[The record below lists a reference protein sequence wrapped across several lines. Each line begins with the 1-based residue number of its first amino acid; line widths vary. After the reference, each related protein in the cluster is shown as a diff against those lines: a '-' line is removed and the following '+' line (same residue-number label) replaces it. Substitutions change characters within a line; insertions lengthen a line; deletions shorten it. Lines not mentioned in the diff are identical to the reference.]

1 VAPDVRRIIAAQGL
15 RAFVY
20 GFGSV
25 LLGVSL
31 KESGWSTARVGI
43 LLAAIVAGT
52 ALMSVVVGTF
62 GDRIGR
68 RRLYTILYAGLAAT
82 GVAFGFSTSL
92 WLLALVA
99 LCGTLSTEV
108 NDSGPFTSLEQAM
121 LPSGL
126 AARERVRTFGVYNIV
141 AVTVGSVGALAAGG
155 PTLIRHVWHGA
166 PPDHR
171 FFLVFVPVGVVGA
184 FLASSLTAR
193 VEIERSAGRHVPLE
207 RSRPVVLRLAGLF
220 ALDAFG
226 GGFVIQ
232 SFIAYWFAL
241 KFGVRLDVLGLI
253 FFVVGLLQA
262 ASFWVA
268 TRLVYRVGLLNVMI
282 FSHVPSNLFL
292 AAIPLA
298 PTLPVAVALLF
309 ARFSLS
315 QMDVPTRQAYVI
327 SLVDDRERTAAS
339 AYTNTARYVVRPL
352 GPVLAGLAQ
361 RLAFGAPFFIA
372 GGVKLV
378 YDLGL
383 WSWFRRVPLA
393 EDADP
398 SSRPPR

>member
-1 VAPDVRRIIAAQGL
+1 VNSDVRRIVLSQGL

-25 LLGVSL
+25 LLGASL
-31 KESGWSTARVGI
+31 KESGWSTARVGV

-52 ALMSVVVGTF
+52 ALMSIVVGTY

-68 RRLYTILYAGLAAT
+68 RRLYTLLYLGLAAT
-82 GVAFGFSTSL
+82 GVIFGLSTTL
-92 WLLALVA
+92 WVLALVA
-99 LCGTLSTEV
+99 LFGTLSTEV

-126 AARERVRTFGVYNIV
+126 ATRERVRVFGIYNIV
-141 AVTVGSVGALAAGG
+141 AVTVGSIGALAAGG
-155 PTLIRHVWHGA
+155 PTLLRRVWHGA

-171 FFLVFVPVGVVGA
+171 FFLLFIPVGIAGA
-184 FLASSLTAR
+184 LVAASLSRR
-193 VEIERSAGRHVPLE
+193 VESEHRVGTRVPLQ

-232 SFIAYWFAL
+232 SFIAYWFAV
-241 KFGVRLDVLGLI
+241 KFGVSLDVLGLI
-253 FFVVGLLQA
+253 FFAVGLLQA

-282 FSHVPSNLFL
+282 FSHLPSNLFL

-298 PTLPVAVALLF
+298 PSLPVAVALLF

-315 QMDVPTRQAYVI
+315 QMDVPTRQTYVV
-327 SLVDDRERTAAS
+327 SLVDDNERTAAS

-352 GPVLAGLAQ
+352 GPVLAGVAQ
-361 RLAFGAPFFIA
+361 QAAFGAPFFIA
-372 GGVKLV
+372 GGVKLI
-378 YDLGL
+378 YDIGL
-383 WSWFRRVPLA
+383 WSWFRRVPLP
-393 EDADP
+393 EGADP
-398 SSRPPR
+398 ATRA